1 MTKSPPD
8 SAHDPLIDP
17 STETDPWAPLRGL
30 TRARVGQPRAGDT
43 VAGGEVLAFQLA
55 HARAR
60 RAVMAPLRQEALRL
74 DGAVLSVR
82 SQAADRATFIRRPD
96 LGRRLSADSAACLTR
111 GSYDVAFVIAD
122 GLSALAAERQA
133 PPLLAACHALLP
145 GWRIAPVVVAH
156 NARVAL
162 GDDIAHRLGAGCVVM
177 MIGERPGLS
186 VSDSLSLYMTWDPRP
201 GRLDS
206 ERNCISNIHD
216 QGGLSTGA
224 AAAKLAGLLA
234 GARRIGRSGI
244 MLKDETPATLD
255 GLASP

>member
-1 MTKSPPD
+1 MT
-8 SAHDPLIDP
+8 LNG
-17 STETDPWAPLRGL
+17 TDPWAPLRGL
-30 TRARVGQPRAGDT
+30 THARVGQPRAGDT
-43 VAGGEVLAFQLA
+43 VAGGEVRAFQLA

-60 RAVMAPLRQEALRL
+60 KAVTAPLRQDAMPL
-74 DGAVLSVR
+74 DGPVLTVHSE
-82 SQAADRATFIRRPD
+82 ATDRAMFIRRPD
-96 LGRRLSADSAACLTR
+96 LGRRLSADSAAVLTR
-111 GSYDVAFVIAD
+111 GSYDVVFVIAD
-122 GLSALAAERQA
+122 GLSSVAAERQA
-133 PPLLAACHALLP
+133 PPVLAACRALLP

-186 VSDSLSLYMTWDPRP
+186 VSDSLSLYMTWDPHP

-216 QGGLSTGA
+216 QGGLSAGV
-224 AAAKLAGLLA
+224 AAAKLAWLLA

-244 MLKDETPATLD
+244 MLKDETPADPAATL
-255 GLASP
+255 PP